1 MSMMSKPIAT
11 QGTSKD
17 VSDEWYVTVM
27 RLPRELVRKP
37 TKAPKPSS
45 KLALAAWPPR
55 SGMGLPICA
64 RQSEGCCATRIH
76 LVVQLCPQ
84 ETAHLSK
91 HFRPIVEV
99 NEELQDLPMHACVF
113 ADDAPSRSLLPPCKE
128 DVLNTFKM
136 ESNYDDT
143 EAAFLEEEEEA
154 PGALRLYA
162 TGAGLAC

>member
-1 MSMMSKPIAT
+1 MYQTNGMSQSCGCLESLSENQQRRQNLQANLLLRPGLPEVEWACPSALGSQRDAVPHASISLCSCAHKKLH
-11 QGTSKD
+11 TSANT
-17 VSDEWYVTVM
+17 S
-27 RLPRELVRKP
+27 
-37 TKAPKPSS
+37 AQSS
-45 KLALAAWPPR
+45 K
-55 SGMGLPICA
+55 SD
-64 RQSEGCCATRIH
+64 
-76 LVVQLCPQ
+76 
-84 ETAHLSK
+84 
-91 HFRPIVEV
+91 